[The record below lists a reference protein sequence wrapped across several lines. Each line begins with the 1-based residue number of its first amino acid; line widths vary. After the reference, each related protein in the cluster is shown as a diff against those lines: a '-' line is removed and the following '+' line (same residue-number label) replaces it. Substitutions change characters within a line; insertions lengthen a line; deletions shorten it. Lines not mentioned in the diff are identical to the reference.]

1 LHKTRVNF
9 WSWWDR
15 PVADWAK
22 ASGAKQFLFISS
34 AGIYK
39 STDEPP
45 HVEGVRPLK
54 PYLHSFFHIVFRW
67 DALMMFQMG
76 GAMEEKQ
83 FARLYNKKVVLNQDE
98 VKGDAGHKI
107 VEDHLAGLGFE
118 SWASFRPQYMTGSG
132 NNKDCEEWFFDRM

>member
-1 LHKTRVNF
+1 VFSLVLTPSFLHKTRVHF

-54 PYLHSFFHIVFRW
+54 PYLHSCFPHYV
-67 DALMMFQMG
+67 LMG
-76 GAMEEKQ
+76 
-83 FARLYNKKVVLNQDE
+83 
-98 VKGDAGHKI
+98 
-107 VEDHLAGLGFE
+107 
-118 SWASFRPQYMTGSG
+118 
-132 NNKDCEEWFFDRM
+132 CFDDVSNGRSNGRETVCQTILSDYIIRKLC